1 MAQIFAVIR
10 AHVVEVLDIYE
21 MKKPGQAPKDKE
33 FMTQS
38 EEETF
43 QLAHELAEEFK
54 GDEVV
59 LLFGELGAGKTVFAK
74 GIASGLGLED
84 PHHVCSPSFTLVN
97 IYQAKYPIYHV
108 DLYRLGTGAEIQD
121 LGWEDYLGQG
131 IVLVEW
137 AEKLPF
143 HLDAIHVRFEVLGK
157 NQRKIII
164 TL

>member
-1 MAQIFAVIR
+1 
-10 AHVVEVLDIYE
+10 
-21 MKKPGQAPKDKE
+21 MKKPGRKPEVKE

-43 QLAHELAEEFK
+43 RLAHEIAKDFK

-74 GIASGLGLED
+74 GLASGLGLENH
-84 PHHVCSPSFTLVN
+84 HHVCSPSFTLVN
-97 IYQAKYPIYHV
+97 IYQAKFPIYHV

-131 IVLVEW
+131 VVLVEW
-137 AEKLPF
+137 AEKLTFP
-143 HLDAIHVRFEVLGK
+143 LDAIHVRFEVIGES
-157 NQRKIII
+157 QRKITISV
-164 TL
+164 

>member
-1 MAQIFAVIR
+1 
-10 AHVVEVLDIYE
+10 
-21 MKKPGQAPKDKE
+21 MKE
-33 FMTQS
+33 YLTRS

-74 GIASGLGLED
+74 GIASGLGMEA
-84 PHHVCSPSFTLVN
+84 HRHVCSPSFTIVN

-108 DLYRLGTGAEIQD
+108 DLYRLGTDEEIQD

-137 AEKLPF
+137 AEKLTFP
-143 HLDAIHVRFEVLGK
+143 LDAIRVRIEVI
-157 NQRKIII
+157 NDHQRQIFI
-164 TL
+164 TI

>member
-1 MAQIFAVIR
+1 
-10 AHVVEVLDIYE
+10 
-21 MKKPGQAPKDKE
+21 MKE
-33 FMTQS
+33 YLTRS

-43 QLAHELAEEFK
+43 QLAHELAEKFK

-74 GIASGLGLED
+74 GIVSGLGLKD
-84 PHHVCSPSFTLVN
+84 YHHVCSPSFTLVN

-131 IVLVEW
+131 VVLVEW
-137 AEKLPF
+137 AEKMTFPI
-143 HLDAIHVRFEVLGK
+143 DAIQVRIDVINE
-157 NQRKIII
+157 NQRKIFVTI
-164 TL
+164 

>member
-1 MAQIFAVIR
+1 
-10 AHVVEVLDIYE
+10 
-21 MKKPGQAPKDKE
+21 MKE
-33 FMTQS
+33 YLTRS

-74 GIASGLGLED
+74 GIASGLGMED
-84 PHHVCSPSFTLVN
+84 HRHVCSPSFTIVN

-108 DLYRLGTGAEIQD
+108 DLYRLGTGDEIQN

-137 AEKLPF
+137 AEKLNFP
-143 HLDAIHVRFEVLGK
+143 LDAIRVRFKVINE
-157 NQRKIII
+157 NQRQIFI
-164 TL
+164 TI